1 MHDGAK
7 EIIGGIITG
16 KTIKYTKNN
25 KTMAFLMV
33 EDLAGTVEVVV
44 FPKDYEKNRQY
55 LEEESKVFI
64 KGRVSEEDD
73 AASKLICESVIPFE
87 LTKKEL
93 WLQYRDKNSYL
104 AQEQKLY
111 ELLGN
116 SDGEDTVVIY
126 CKAERAVKRLPANR
140 NVHVDEVLL
149 GKLSNYLG
157 ADCVKV
163 IEKPIENKI

>member
-1 MHDGAK
+1 
-7 EIIGGIITG
+7 
-16 KTIKYTKNN
+16 
-25 KTMAFLMV
+25 
-33 EDLAGTVEVVV
+33 
-44 FPKDYEKNRQY
+44 
-55 LEEESKVFI
+55 
-64 KGRVSEEDD
+64 
-73 AASKLICESVIPFE
+73 

-93 WLQYRDKNSYL
+93 WLQYSDKNSYL